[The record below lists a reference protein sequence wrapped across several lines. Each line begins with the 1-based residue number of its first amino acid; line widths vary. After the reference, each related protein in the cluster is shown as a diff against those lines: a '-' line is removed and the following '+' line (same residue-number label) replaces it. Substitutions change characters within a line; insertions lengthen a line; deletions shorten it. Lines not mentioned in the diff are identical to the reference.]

1 MKTETLTKR
10 ELQIAELIAWGASKK
25 EVADRLFISEYTV
38 DNHLRKVYEKTK
50 VNKANEL
57 SAWWFCTRFHISFDL
72 SPLKRSLI
80 AGVLLLCL
88 LPREL
93 CTSQDTIRNKRSNR
107 VSQRLYRAKRR
118 NDNTLNLD
126 CYAF

>member
-72 SPLKRSLI
+72 SPLKRAI
-80 AGVLLLCL
+80 VAGALLLCFI
-88 LPREL
+88 PSEVYAYRVRTTRANETRTCMRYSRRYTPTRREL
-93 CTSQDTIRNKRSNR
+93 Q
-107 VSQRLYRAKRR
+107 L
-118 NDNTLNLD
+118 
-126 CYAF
+126 